1 MDKAA
6 IISLEVSLDYIL
18 IYIYIYTSLDGS
30 DMLYI
35 DICTVYLTHSLQ
47 LEPGRNRV
55 FPLVDKLYDINTY
68 MAGGDG

>member
-18 IYIYIYTSLDGS
+18 IYIYTSLDGS

-35 DICTVYLTHSLQ
+35 DILDSHTSL
-47 LEPGRNRV
+47 LYATTA
-55 FPLVDKLYDINTY
+55 LVT
-68 MAGGDG
+68 

>member
-18 IYIYIYTSLDGS
+18 IYIYTSLDGS

-35 DICTVYLTHSLQ
+35 DMCTAYLTHSLQ

>member
-35 DICTVYLTHSLQ
+35 DILHSHTSL
-47 LEPGRNRV
+47 LYATTA
-55 FPLVDKLYDINTY
+55 LVT
-68 MAGGDG
+68 